1 MFQLRPGNQ
10 RGHTQIGWLNSY
22 HTFSFGEYYDPRFMG
37 FSDLRVINDDVV
49 APGKGFGTH
58 PHSNMEIISIVL
70 EGALEHKDSLG
81 TGSII
86 RPGEIQQMT
95 AGTGVFHSEFNPS
108 NTEPVHFLQIWII
121 PSFQDLK
128 PTYEQKSFDRK
139 NLLNQ
144 LYPIVTPEGK
154 DGTIQIYQD
163 AEIYQ
168 SLIEANQVILFN
180 VVSQRKYW
188 IQVAQGSITVN
199 DHPLIAGDG
208 LAVSDED
215 QKIEIR
221 GIDKLSNIIL
231 FNLRP

>member
-108 NTEPVHFLQIWII
+108 NIEPVHFLQIWII

-128 PTYEQKSFDRK
+128 PKYEQKSFERK

>member
-128 PTYEQKSFDRK
+128 PKYEQKSFDRK

-168 SLIEANQVILFN
+168 SLIEANQVILYN
-180 VVSQRKYW
+180 VIPDRKYW

-208 LAVSDED
+208 LAISDED

>member
-10 RGHTQIGWLNSY
+10 RGHTQIEWLNSY

-95 AGTGVFHSEFNPS
+95 AGSGVFHSEFNPS

-128 PTYEQKSFDRK
+128 PKYEQKSFDRK

-168 SLIEANQVILFN
+168 SLIEANQVILYS
-180 VVSQRKYW
+180 VIPDRKYW

-208 LAVSDED
+208 LAISDED

-221 GIDKLSNIIL
+221 GIDELSNIIL